1 MGKAN
6 EQAKD
11 KPSLLNRW
19 LNGIEK
25 VGNKLP
31 HPISIFA
38 ILVLFV
44 IVLSAVCEM
53 AGVSATG
60 ELVNRSKGVVETQT
74 VQAVSLLNGEGL
86 VYMLT
91 HAITNFTGFA
101 PLGVVLV
108 AMFGIGLLEDS
119 GLIGGALKSAVEVTP
134 AKLITPILG
143 RYVQP
148 GRCSWIHRSDSD
160 RSTDV
165 HGIQSSS
172 GSWYGCSICR
182 CIRWFLCKLINRYSG
197 SASLRYY
204 QRGCKDGRPDLCS

>member
-1 MGKAN
+1 
-6 EQAKD
+6 
-11 KPSLLNRW
+11 
-19 LNGIEK
+19 
-25 VGNKLP
+25 
-31 HPISIFA
+31 
-38 ILVLFV
+38 
-44 IVLSAVCEM
+44 M

-134 AKLITPILG
+134 L
-143 RYVQP
+143 
-148 GRCSWIHRSDSD
+148 S
-160 RSTDV
+160 
-165 HGIQSSS
+165 
-172 GSWYGCSICR
+172 
-182 CIRWFLCKLINRYSG
+182 
-197 SASLRYY
+197 
-204 QRGCKDGRPDLCS
+204 